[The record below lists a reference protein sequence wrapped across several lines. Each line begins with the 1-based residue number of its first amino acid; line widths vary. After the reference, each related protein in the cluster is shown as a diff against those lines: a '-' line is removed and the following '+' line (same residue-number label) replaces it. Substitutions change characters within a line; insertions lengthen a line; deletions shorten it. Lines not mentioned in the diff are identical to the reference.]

1 MESTTGYPFNPC
13 VGSFTSP
20 GIVIDISDRRDPQIL
35 LHSRALPLAK
45 GPFNSIDLKQWGCQL
60 SRKSVTKVYGST
72 LLVLEGLNWGGDV
85 IWGGQGQ

>member
-45 GPFNSIDLKQWGCQL
+45 GPFNSI
-60 SRKSVTKVYGST
+60 
-72 LLVLEGLNWGGDV
+72 
-85 IWGGQGQ
+85 